1 MPVFTTDSGTQVRVR
16 FLTDAIARIQ
26 IFPKHRDF
34 EDTGL
39 NRYHFIQEPAE
50 ISPRRET
57 EEPGAVSWS
66 TDALTIR
73 CDTASGLLTC
83 IDAKGKTLLKMTDLV
98 LSKKAAQTSF
108 QADKDEDWVGF
119 GDQTRKRLYHRGQ
132 KAICWVS
139 NVSSYAPVPFFM
151 STKGYGVVVNSTHC
165 VVFDMC
171 KTRPDTFL
179 WKDERAVVDFYLLAA
194 PTFKELLRQYT
205 LLSGKPKLPP
215 EWAFGLWYICRTQ
228 ANDAEVLSDALNF
241 RREGIPCDLIG
252 LEPGWMESCYDLSLE
267 KSWSTERFPL
277 PDWQKKCDHTFIK
290 ALKRMGFHLELWLCN
305 EYDLSYEEER
315 KIAAETTGHDDR
327 NAPTFDELAELD
339 LHFAGPRYADTI
351 TKKDEAWFEHL
362 KKFVDWGADF
372 FKQDGAYQVCTH
384 PDRVYGN
391 GMLDAE
397 MHNLYPLL
405 YARQM
410 WEGFANYT
418 NRRPVVF
425 TPSGWVGFQSWAGT
439 WTGDTGGRLE
449 TLGAMLNTSMVG
461 HSWATNDMEVMQE
474 EGIHFGYL
482 QPWSQINSW
491 TYFRMPWLQGEKL
504 HKMHHFYANLRSRL
518 IPYIYTSAYETTQTS
533 VPLMR
538 PLTLEFQDD
547 RMCREILNEYLLGRD
562 LLVGIYKHEIYLPEG
577 EWKDFWSGVVYEG
590 NQTIRCDWPEDRGGA
605 LFVRQGA
612 VIPFGPVMQYRHEKP
627 LDTVE
632 LYIFPTERPATG
644 ALYEDDGVTFDFQKG
659 AYALT
664 NIEAQVKDGIV
675 ELTMNQPK
683 DSAVKT
689 WQATIA
695 LPRKPAEIR
704 LNGKAV
710 PFHWDEER
718 SEAKTV

>member
-57 EEPGAVSWS
+57 DEPGAVSWS

-171 KTRPDTFL
+171 KTHPDTFL

-315 KIAAETTGHDDR
+315 KIAAETTGQDDR

-339 LHFAGPRYADTI
+339 LHFAGPRYAD
-351 TKKDEAWFEHL
+351 
-362 KKFVDWGADF
+362 
-372 FKQDGAYQVCTH
+372 
-384 PDRVYGN
+384 
-391 GMLDAE
+391 
-397 MHNLYPLL
+397 
-405 YARQM
+405 
-410 WEGFANYT
+410 
-418 NRRPVVF
+418 RR
-425 TPSGWVGFQSWAGT
+425 T
-439 WTGDTGGRLE
+439 
-449 TLGAMLNTSMVG
+449 
-461 HSWATNDMEVMQE
+461 
-474 EGIHFGYL
+474 
-482 QPWSQINSW
+482 
-491 TYFRMPWLQGEKL
+491 
-504 HKMHHFYANLRSRL
+504 
-518 IPYIYTSAYETTQTS
+518 
-533 VPLMR
+533 
-538 PLTLEFQDD
+538 
-547 RMCREILNEYLLGRD
+547 
-562 LLVGIYKHEIYLPEG
+562 
-577 EWKDFWSGVVYEG
+577 
-590 NQTIRCDWPEDRGGA
+590 
-605 LFVRQGA
+605 
-612 VIPFGPVMQYRHEKP
+612 RHGSS
-627 LDTVE
+627 T
-632 LYIFPTERPATG
+632 
-644 ALYEDDGVTFDFQKG
+644 
-659 AYALT
+659 
-664 NIEAQVKDGIV
+664 
-675 ELTMNQPK
+675 
-683 DSAVKT
+683 
-689 WQATIA
+689 
-695 LPRKPAEIR
+695 
-704 LNGKAV
+704 
-710 PFHWDEER
+710 
-718 SEAKTV
+718 